1 MALEKELKYGLTE
14 SEYKTVLRSLR
25 SHIKSREEQ
34 DNYYLDNPRLRL
46 RSKKIGLR
54 VRITNRRHATLT
66 LKQSFSPT
74 GKSGPRAL
82 KVRKEWEYALP
93 LGAARAVLRD
103 PQKVLRLNNRIPII
117 LRQQIKRNHWEKLA
131 VLGCL
136 SNLRYTATPD
146 PRFKVELDHYK
157 LFSKNYYEIEL
168 ESTRPKEADRW
179 LRAWLHGKGIE
190 LHPRRTSKLRR
201 FLLELK
207 KRQATDR
214 KKNRR
219 KKK

>member
-14 SEYKTVLRSLR
+14 SEYKKVLRSLR
-25 SHIKSREEQ
+25 SHIASREEQ
-34 DNYYLDNPRLRL
+34 DNYYIDNPRLRL

-54 VRITNRRHATLT
+54 VRITNKRHATVT
-66 LKQSFSPT
+66 LKQSFVPT
-74 GKSGPRAL
+74 GKTGPRAL
-82 KVRKEWEYALP
+82 KVRKEWEYSLP

-103 PQKVLRLNNRIPII
+103 PQKVLRLNNHIPTI
-117 LRQQIKRNHWEKLA
+117 LQQQLKKTHWEKLE

-136 SNLRYTATPD
+136 SNLRYTATPH
-146 PRFKVELDHYK
+146 PKFKVELDHYK

-168 ESTRPKEADRW
+168 ESTRPKEADTW
-179 LRAWLHGKGIE
+179 LRAWLHEKGIE

-207 KRQATDR
+207 KGRAAEQ
-214 KKNRR
+214 KKRRR